1 MATFPPY
8 SWVRDNNV
16 NVPMSSGYF
25 VSRDVLCTGTL
36 VVVSHRELRFRV
48 LNVRAHSATVKSSYE
63 SCVEG
68 GPCPR
73 HSSRVPGRDQR
84 SFLPPVAPL

>member
-8 SWVRDNNV
+8 SWVRDSNV
-16 NVPMSSGYF
+16 SVPMSSGYF

-48 LNVRAHSATVKSSYE
+48 LNVIALSATV
-63 SCVEG
+63 
-68 GPCPR
+68 
-73 HSSRVPGRDQR
+73 
-84 SFLPPVAPL
+84 